1 MTSFPGD
8 ITLQIMI
15 SDFIIRTFIKDH
27 QNIRDAQVRSKH
39 GILEG
44 WISIIINFILFI
56 AKLTTG
62 LIVNSIAL
70 ISDSIHSL
78 SDLFSSI
85 AVIWGFKMSSEPPDR
100 EHPFGHGRM
109 EHIATLIIALLL
121 VVTGFEFLKL
131 AFGRI
136 RNPQPVFYHHG
147 AVLVVITTIIIKEW
161 LAIFSKKL
169 HILTGS
175 KTLMGEYFHHQ
186 TDVITSFMVLL
197 ALFSEKINFRQFDGI
212 VGILVS
218 IFVMYSGWRLL
229 NEVISPLL
237 GESASNKELNQIK
250 SIALSVKDVK
260 GIHDIILHKYG
271 NVKIISLHTELP
283 EDFTFMEAHNIIQ
296 EIQEMINEQMDA
308 TTTIHLDPVQKM
320 NDDLFKIHSILD
332 EFVKSNPNLESYHD
346 LRMVKIKKNP
356 TLVLDIVPSEG
367 SNSNQINE
375 LHKKINSILKFNLPS
390 HKIKI
395 WVHPKFYRT
404 DL

>member
-1 MTSFPGD
+1 
-8 ITLQIMI
+8 MI
-15 SDFIIRTFIKDH
+15 SDFIIRTFIKEY
-27 QNIRDAQVRSKH
+27 QNIRDVRVRAKH

-78 SDLFSSI
+78 SDMFSSI

-109 EHIATLIIALLL
+109 ELIATLIIALLL

-136 RNPQPVFYHHG
+136 RNPLPVVYHHG

-169 HILTGS
+169 HILIGS

-237 GESASNKELNQIK
+237 GESASNKELSQIK
-250 SIALSVKDVK
+250 SIALSVKEVK

-271 NVKIISLHTELP
+271 NVKIISLHVELP
-283 EDFTFMEAHNIIQ
+283 EDFTFMGAHNVIQ

-320 NDDLFKIHSILD
+320 NDDLFNVHSILD
-332 EFVKSNPNLESYHD
+332 EIVKSNPNLESYHD
-346 LRMVKIKKNP
+346 LRMVKIKRAP

-367 SNSNQINE
+367 INSSQVNE
-375 LHKKINSILKFNLPS
+375 LHKKINSILKINLPS
-390 HKIKI
+390 HNIKI

-404 DL
+404 AL